1 MASTSISEQVI
12 DCLEHNKSFV
22 VDAGAG
28 SGKTYTLVEAL
39 TYLLKKRSK
48 DYLSRGQQIVC
59 ITYTNVAVDEIKS
72 RINSDPLVRVST
84 IHDFLW
90 SVICDHQ
97 KELRK
102 CVLEANEKNE
112 EDKRIADLDLTS
124 VPIVY
129 WQYGRKW
136 KKGRIHHDDVISFAS
151 KMFLSYPKL
160 SRLVADRYPVIFVDE
175 YQDTQK
181 EVVDL
186 LLDSLMNGSKK
197 NVTLGFFG
205 DHMQKIYGTGIG
217 KLERPE
223 LESIQKVENYRCS
236 TEVIRVLN
244 NLRPALQQ
252 VAASEHTLRGSARF
266 FYSQDQN
273 ASLATLQERLH
284 GEGWEPGEKILM
296 LTRKSIAKSLKWE
309 KLRML
314 YYNRNRFDLDSLL
327 HGDDAFSETFQTIE
341 DAIAAFDNHQ
351 YGKLYSLLSIRYRKN
366 DERFSDPHK
375 YKLHFSQA
383 IEKLKELCQ
392 SATIGQV
399 LDHIWSNQLMP
410 KASSITDLEDR
421 SRSDD
426 KIRTFL
432 NELRNTPYIEVSAL
446 YQYLNDETPFS
457 TKHGTKG
464 EEYNNVIVTIDD
476 TSWKQQY
483 NFASVLENDPTNKH
497 YERSLNLFYVCCS
510 RAKHNL
516 AVLMAKVTNE
526 TIAGARRIFGDE
538 NVIELSTRVDAIM
551 HETKSH

>member
-1 MASTSISEQVI
+1 MASTSIAEQVI

-39 TYLLKKRSK
+39 TFLLKKRSK

-90 SVICDHQ
+90 SVICDRQ
-97 KELRK
+97 KELRDCILK
-102 CVLEANEKNE
+102 ANEENKEN
-112 EDKRIADLDLTS
+112 KRIADLDLTE
-124 VPIVY
+124 VPIEY
-129 WQYGRKW
+129 WQYREW
-136 KKGRIHHDDVISFAS
+136 SKGKIHHDDVISFAS
-151 KMFLSYPKL
+151 KIFLSYPKL

-186 LLDSLMNGSKK
+186 LLDSLMNGSEKL
-197 NVTLGFFG
+197 VTLGFFG
-205 DHMQKIYGTGIG
+205 DHMQKIYGTGVG

-252 VAASEHTLRGSARF
+252 VAAGEHTLRGSARF

-273 ASLATLQERLH
+273 ASLATLQERLR
-284 GEGWEPGEKILM
+284 GEGWESGEKVLM
-296 LTRKSIAKSLKWE
+296 LTHRVISRSLGWDSIRTVYAEKSHSALE
-309 KLRML
+309 KLM
-314 YYNRNRFDLDSLL
+314 
-327 HGDDAFSETFQTIE
+327 HKDDVFSEMFQTIE
-341 DAIAAFDNHQ
+341 DSLAAFDSHR
-351 YGKLYSLLSIRYRKN
+351 YGELYRLLPIRRYKD
-366 DERFSDPHK
+366 DERFSNLRE
-375 YKLHFSQA
+375 YKLHFSQV
-383 IEKLKELCQ
+383 LGELRRLCR

-399 LDHIWSNQLMP
+399 FDHIWDNKLMT
-410 KASSITDLEDR
+410 KTSRMIRLEDR
-421 SRSDD
+421 GRDEDHIRNFIEDLRS
-426 KIRTFL
+426 
-432 NELRNTPYIEVSAL
+432 TPYAEVSAL
-446 YQYLNDETPFS
+446 YRYLNDETPFS

-464 EEYNNVIVTIDD
+464 EEYNDVIVVINDGC
-476 TSWKQQY
+476 WNQY
-483 NFASVLENDPTNKH
+483 NFASVLEVNRNKSQ

-516 AVLMAKVTNE
+516 AVFMESEVTNE

-538 NVIELSTRVDAIM
+538 NVIEL
-551 HETKSH
+551 

>member
-97 KELRK
+97 KELRERI
-102 CVLEANEKNE
+102 LEANKEKE
-112 EDKRIADLDLTS
+112 EANRIANLDLTG
-124 VPIVY
+124 VTIDY
-129 WQYGRKW
+129 WQYGSKW
-136 KKGRIHHDDVISFAS
+136 QEGKIHHDDVIYFAS

-175 YQDTQK
+175 YQDTQRQ
-181 EVVDL
+181 VVDL
-186 LLDSLMNGSKK
+186 LLDSLPNGGERR
-197 NVTLGFFG
+197 VTLGFFG
-205 DHMQKIYGTGIG
+205 DHMQKIYGTGVG

-252 VAASEHTLRGSARF
+252 VAAGERTLRGSAHF

-284 GEGWEPGEKILM
+284 DEGWESGEKVLM
-296 LTRKSIAKSLKWE
+296 LTHRFISKSLGWDNI
-309 KLRML
+309 RTV
-314 YYNRNRFDLDSLL
+314 YANRNRFALENLL
-327 HGDDAFSETFQTIE
+327 RKDDVFSDTFQTIE
-341 DAIAAFDNHQ
+341 DAVAAFDSRR
-351 YGKLYSLLSIRYRKN
+351 YGELYSLLSIRHRKN
-366 DERFSDPHK
+366 DERFSDPRE
-375 YKLHFSQA
+375 YKLHFSQV
-383 IEKLKELCQ
+383 LGQLRMLCR

-399 LDHIWSNQLMP
+399 LDHIWHNKLMT
-410 KASSITDLEDR
+410 KTSRMIRLEDR
-421 SRSDD
+421 GRTENHIRKFIDDLRS
-426 KIRTFL
+426 
-432 NELRNTPYIEVSAL
+432 TPYSEVSAL
-446 YQYLNDETPFS
+446 YRYLNNETPFS

-464 EEYNNVIVTIDD
+464 EEYNDVIVVINDR
-476 TSWKQQY
+476 SWNQY
-483 NFASVLENDPTNKH
+483 NFASVLETNRGKSQ

-516 AVLMAKVTNE
+516 AVLMESKVTDE

-538 NVIELSTRVDAIM
+538 NVIEL
-551 HETKSH
+551 

>member
-1 MASTSISEQVI
+1 MIG
-12 DCLEHNKSFV
+12 CLENSKSFV

-39 TYLLKKRSK
+39 TYFLKKRSK

-97 KELRK
+97 KELRE
-102 CVLEANEKNE
+102 CILEANKE
-112 EDKRIADLDLTS
+112 EEEAKRIANLDLTG
-124 VPIVY
+124 VTINY

-136 KKGRIHHDDVISFAS
+136 QEGKIHHDDVISFAS
-151 KMFLSYPKL
+151 KMFLQYPKL

-181 EVVDL
+181 QVVDL
-186 LLDSLMNGSKK
+186 LLDSLPNGGERR
-197 NVTLGFFG
+197 VTLGFFG
-205 DHMQKIYGTGIG
+205 DYMQKIYGTSVG
-217 KLERPE
+217 KLERSE
-223 LESIQKVENYRCS
+223 LQPIQKVENYRCS

-252 VAASEHTLRGSARF
+252 VAAGERTLRGSARF

-284 GEGWEPGEKILM
+284 DEGWESGEKILM
-296 LTRKSIAKSLKWE
+296 LTHRFISKSLGWDNI
-309 KLRML
+309 RTV
-314 YYNRNRFDLDSLL
+314 YANRNRFALENLL
-327 HGDDAFSETFQTIE
+327 RKDDVFSDMFQTIE
-341 DAIAAFDNHQ
+341 DAVAAFDSHR
-351 YGKLYSLLSIRYRKN
+351 YGELYNLLLIRRRKN
-366 DERFSDPHK
+366 DERFSDPRE
-375 YKLHFSQA
+375 YKLHFSRVVG
-383 IEKLKELCQ
+383 ELRKLCL

-399 LDHIWSNQLMP
+399 LDHIWDNELMT
-410 KASSITDLEDR
+410 KTSRMMSLEDR
-421 SRSDD
+421 GRTEDRIRNFIDDLRS
-426 KIRTFL
+426 
-432 NELRNTPYIEVSAL
+432 TPYAEVSAL
-446 YQYLNDETPFS
+446 YRYLNDETPFS

-464 EEYNNVIVTIDD
+464 EEYNDVIVVINDR
-476 TSWKQQY
+476 SWNQY
-483 NFASVLENDPTNKH
+483 NFASVLEANRRKSQ

-516 AVLMAKVTNE
+516 AVLMESKVTNK

-538 NVIELSTRVDAIM
+538 NVIEL
-551 HETKSH
+551 

>member
-12 DCLEHNKSFV
+12 DCLERNKSFV

-39 TYLLKKRSK
+39 TFLLKKRSK

-97 KELRK
+97 KELRE
-102 CVLEANEKNE
+102 CILEANKKSE
-112 EDKRIADLDLTS
+112 ETKRIANLDLTG
-124 VPIVY
+124 VTIDY

-136 KKGRIHHDDVISFAS
+136 QKGKIHHDDVISFAS
-151 KMFLSYPKL
+151 KIFLSYPKL

-181 EVVDL
+181 QVVDL
-186 LLDSLMNGSKK
+186 LLDSLPSGSMRL
-197 NVTLGFFG
+197 VTLGFFG
-205 DHMQKIYGTGIG
+205 DHMQKIYGNGIG
-217 KLERPE
+217 KLERSE
-223 LESIQKVENYRCS
+223 LQPIQKLENYRCS

-252 VAASEHTLRGSARF
+252 VAAGEHTLRGSARF

-341 DAIAAFDNHQ
+341 DAIAAFYNHQ

-383 IEKLKELCQ
+383 IEKLKDLCQ

-399 LDHIWSNQLMP
+399 LEHIWSNQLMP
-410 KASSITDLEDR
+410 KTSRITDLEDR

-426 KIRTFL
+426 RIRTFL
-432 NELRNTPYIEVSAL
+432 DEIRNTPYVEVSAL

-464 EEYNNVIVTIDD
+464 EEYNDVIVTIDD
-476 TSWKQQY
+476 TSWKQRY
-483 NFASVLENDPTNKH
+483 NFASVLENDRTNKH

-516 AVLMAKVTNE
+516 AVLMESKVTNE
-526 TIAGARRIFGDE
+526 TIAGARHFFGDE
-538 NVIELSTRVDAIM
+538 NVIEL
-551 HETKSH
+551 

>member
-1 MASTSISEQVI
+1 MVGTSISEQVI

-39 TYLLKKRSK
+39 TYLLKQRSK

-97 KELRK
+97 KELRERI
-102 CVLEANEKNE
+102 LEANKEKE
-112 EDKRIADLDLTS
+112 EAKRIANLDLTG
-124 VPIVY
+124 VTIDY
-129 WQYGRKW
+129 WQYGSKW
-136 KKGRIHHDDVISFAS
+136 QEGKIHHDDVISFAS
-151 KMFLSYPKL
+151 KMFQQYPKL

-175 YQDTQK
+175 YQDTQRQ
-181 EVVDL
+181 VVDL
-186 LLDSLMNGSKK
+186 LLDSLPNGGERRI
-197 NVTLGFFG
+197 TLGFFG
-205 DHMQKIYGTGIG
+205 DHMQKIYGTGVG

-244 NLRPALQQ
+244 NLRPALKQ
-252 VAASEHTLRGSARF
+252 VAAGEHTLRGSARF

-273 ASLATLQERLH
+273 ASVATLQERLH
-284 GEGWEPGEKILM
+284 DEGWESGEKVLM
-296 LTRKSIAKSLKWE
+296 LTHRFISKSLGWDNI
-309 KLRML
+309 RSV
-314 YYNRNRFDLDSLL
+314 YANRNRFALENLL
-327 HGDDAFSETFQTIE
+327 RKDDVFSETFQTIE
-341 DAIAAFDNHQ
+341 DAVAAFDSRR
-351 YGKLYSLLSIRYRKN
+351 YGELYSLLSIQHRKI
-366 DERFSDPHK
+366 DERFSDPRE
-375 YKLHFSQA
+375 YKLHFSQV
-383 IEKLKELCQ
+383 LGQLRMLCR

-399 LDHIWSNQLMP
+399 LDHIWDNKLMT
-410 KASSITDLEDR
+410 KTSRMIRLEDR
-421 SRSDD
+421 GRTENHIRNFIDDLRS
-426 KIRTFL
+426 
-432 NELRNTPYIEVSAL
+432 TPYAEVSAL
-446 YQYLNDETPFS
+446 YRYLNNETPFS

-464 EEYNNVIVTIDD
+464 EEYNDVIVVINDR
-476 TSWKQQY
+476 SWNQY
-483 NFASVLENDPTNKH
+483 NFASVLETNRGKSQ

-516 AVLMAKVTNE
+516 AVLMESKVTDE

-538 NVIELSTRVDAIM
+538 NVIEL
-551 HETKSH
+551 

>member
-1 MASTSISEQVI
+1 MASTSIAEQVI

-39 TYLLKKRSK
+39 TFLLKKRSK

-90 SVICDHQ
+90 SVICDRQ
-97 KELRK
+97 KELRDCILK
-102 CVLEANEKNE
+102 ANEENKEN
-112 EDKRIADLDLTS
+112 KRIADLDLTE
-124 VPIVY
+124 VPIEY
-129 WQYGRKW
+129 WQYREW
-136 KKGRIHHDDVISFAS
+136 SKGKIHHDDVISFAS
-151 KMFLSYPKL
+151 KIFLSYPKL

-186 LLDSLMNGSKK
+186 LLDSLMNGSEKL
-197 NVTLGFFG
+197 VTLGFFG
-205 DHMQKIYGTGIG
+205 DHMQKIYGTGVG

-252 VAASEHTLRGSARF
+252 VAAGEHTLRGSARF

-273 ASLATLQERLH
+273 ASLATLQERLRS
-284 GEGWEPGEKILM
+284 EGWESGEKVLM
-296 LTRKSIAKSLKWE
+296 LTHRVISRSLGWDSIRTVYAEKSHSALE
-309 KLRML
+309 KLM
-314 YYNRNRFDLDSLL
+314 
-327 HGDDAFSETFQTIE
+327 HKDDVFSEMFQTIE
-341 DAIAAFDNHQ
+341 DSLAAFDSHR
-351 YGKLYSLLSIRYRKN
+351 YGELYRLLPIRCYKD
-366 DERFSDPHK
+366 DERFSNLRE
-375 YKLHFSQA
+375 YKLHFSQV
-383 IEKLKELCQ
+383 LGELRRLCR

-399 LDHIWSNQLMP
+399 FDHIWDNKLMT
-410 KASSITDLEDR
+410 KTSRMIRLEDR
-421 SRSDD
+421 GRDEDHIRNFIEDLRS
-426 KIRTFL
+426 
-432 NELRNTPYIEVSAL
+432 TPYVEVSAL
-446 YQYLNDETPFS
+446 YRYLNDETPFS

-464 EEYNNVIVTIDD
+464 EEYNDVIVVINDGC
-476 TSWKQQY
+476 WNQY
-483 NFASVLENDPTNKH
+483 NFASVLEVNRNKSQ

-516 AVLMAKVTNE
+516 AVFMESEVTNE

-538 NVIELSTRVDAIM
+538 NVIEL
-551 HETKSH
+551 

>member
-12 DCLEHNKSFV
+12 DCLERSKSFV

-39 TYLLKKRSK
+39 TYLLRKRSD

-59 ITYTNVAVDEIKS
+59 ITYTNVAVNEIRS

-90 SVICDHQ
+90 SMISDHQ
-97 KELRK
+97 KELRE
-102 CVLEANEKNE
+102 CILEANKKKE
-112 EDKRIADLDLTS
+112 EDKRIDGLNLTG
-124 VPIVY
+124 VPIEY

-136 KKGRIHHDDVISFAS
+136 QEGKIHHDDVISFAS
-151 KMFLSYPKL
+151 EMFLSYPKL
-160 SRLVADRYPVIFVDE
+160 SQLVADRYPAIFVDE

-181 EVVDL
+181 IVVDL
-186 LLDSLMNGSKK
+186 LLDSLINGSKRR
-197 NVTLGFFG
+197 VTVGFFG
-205 DHMQKIYGTGIG
+205 DHMQKIYGSGVA
-217 KLERPE
+217 KLERSE
-223 LESIQKVENYRCS
+223 LEPIQKVENYRCS
-236 TEVIRVLN
+236 TEVICVLN
-244 NLRPALQQ
+244 KLRPTLQQ
-252 VAASEHTLRGSARF
+252 IPASKSTPRGSARF
-266 FYSQDQN
+266 FYSPNQN

-284 GEGWEPGEKILM
+284 DEGWESGEKILM

-309 KLRML
+309 KLRTL
-314 YYNRNRFDLDSLL
+314 YYNRNPFALDSLL
-327 HGDDAFSETFQTIE
+327 RGDDAFSEAFQTIE
-341 DAIAAFDNHQ
+341 NAIAAFDNHQ

-366 DERFSDPHK
+366 NEWFSDPHK

-399 LDHIWSNQLMP
+399 LDHVWSSQLLP
-410 KASSITDLEDR
+410 KTSRITDLEDR
-421 SRSDD
+421 SQSDD

-432 NELRNTPYIEVSAL
+432 DKIRNTPYVEVSAL
-446 YQYLNDETPFS
+446 YQYLNDKTPFS

-464 EEYNNVIVTIDD
+464 EEYNDVIVTIDD
-476 TSWKQQY
+476 TSWKQRY
-483 NFASVLENDPTNKH
+483 NFASVLENDPTNIH

-516 AVLMAKVTNE
+516 AVFMESKVTDE

-538 NVIELSTRVDAIM
+538 NVIEL
-551 HETKSH
+551 

>member
-97 KELRK
+97 KELRERI
-102 CVLEANEKNE
+102 LEANKEKE
-112 EDKRIADLDLTS
+112 EANRIANLDLTG
-124 VPIVY
+124 VTIDY
-129 WQYGRKW
+129 WQYGSKW
-136 KKGRIHHDDVISFAS
+136 QEGKIHHDDVIYFAS

-175 YQDTQK
+175 YQDTQRQ
-181 EVVDL
+181 VVDL
-186 LLDSLMNGSKK
+186 LLDSLPNEGERR
-197 NVTLGFFG
+197 VTLGFFG
-205 DHMQKIYGTGIG
+205 DHMQKIYGTGVG

-252 VAASEHTLRGSARF
+252 VAAGERTLRGSAHF

-284 GEGWEPGEKILM
+284 DEGWESGEKVLM
-296 LTRKSIAKSLKWE
+296 LTHRFISKSLGWDNI
-309 KLRML
+309 RTV
-314 YYNRNRFDLDSLL
+314 YANRNRFALENLL
-327 HGDDAFSETFQTIE
+327 RKDDVFSDTFQTIE
-341 DAIAAFDNHQ
+341 DAVAAFDSGR
-351 YGKLYSLLSIRYRKN
+351 YGELYSLLSIRHRKN
-366 DERFSDPHK
+366 DERFSDPRE
-375 YKLHFSQA
+375 YKLHFSQV
-383 IEKLKELCQ
+383 LGQLRMLCR

-399 LDHIWSNQLMP
+399 LDHIWHNKLMT
-410 KASSITDLEDR
+410 KTSRMIRLEDR
-421 SRSDD
+421 GRTENHIRKFIDDLRS
-426 KIRTFL
+426 
-432 NELRNTPYIEVSAL
+432 TPYSEVSAL
-446 YQYLNDETPFS
+446 YRYLNNETPFS

-464 EEYNNVIVTIDD
+464 EEYNDVIVVINDR
-476 TSWKQQY
+476 SWNQY
-483 NFASVLENDPTNKH
+483 NFASVLETNRGKSQ

-516 AVLMAKVTNE
+516 AVLMESKVTDE

-538 NVIELSTRVDAIM
+538 NVIEL
-551 HETKSH
+551 

>member
-72 RINSDPLVRVST
+72 RINSDPLVHVST

-97 KELRK
+97 KELRE
-102 CVLEANEKNE
+102 CILEANKE
-112 EDKRIADLDLTS
+112 EEEAKRIANLDLTG
-124 VPIVY
+124 VTINY

-136 KKGRIHHDDVISFAS
+136 QEGKINNDDVISFAS
-151 KMFLSYPKL
+151 KMFLQYPKL

-181 EVVDL
+181 QVVDL
-186 LLDSLMNGSKK
+186 LLDSLPNGGERR
-197 NVTLGFFG
+197 VTLGFFG
-205 DHMQKIYGTGIG
+205 DHMQKIYGTGVG

-252 VAASEHTLRGSARF
+252 VAAGERTLRGSAQF

-284 GEGWEPGEKILM
+284 DEGWESGEKVLM
-296 LTRKSIAKSLKWE
+296 LTHRFISKSLGWDNI
-309 KLRML
+309 RTV
-314 YYNRNRFDLDSLL
+314 YANRNRFALENLL
-327 HGDDAFSETFQTIE
+327 RKDDVFSDTFQTIE
-341 DAIAAFDNHQ
+341 DAVAAFDSRR
-351 YGKLYSLLSIRYRKN
+351 YGELYSLLSIRHRKN
-366 DERFSDPHK
+366 DERFSDPRE
-375 YKLHFSQA
+375 YKLHFSQV
-383 IEKLKELCQ
+383 LGQLRMLCR

-399 LDHIWSNQLMP
+399 LDHIWHNKLMT
-410 KASSITDLEDR
+410 KTSRMIRLEDR
-421 SRSDD
+421 GRTENHIRNFIDDLRS
-426 KIRTFL
+426 
-432 NELRNTPYIEVSAL
+432 TPYAEVSAL
-446 YQYLNDETPFS
+446 YRYLNNETPFS

-464 EEYNNVIVTIDD
+464 EEYNDVIVVINDR
-476 TSWKQQY
+476 SWNQY
-483 NFASVLENDPTNKH
+483 NFASVLETNRGKSQ

-510 RAKHNL
+510 RAKQNL
-516 AVLMAKVTNE
+516 AVLMESKVTDE

-538 NVIELSTRVDAIM
+538 NVIEL
-551 HETKSH
+551 

>member
-1 MASTSISEQVI
+1 MVGTSISEQVI

-97 KELRK
+97 EELRK
-102 CVLEANEKNE
+102 CVLEANKEKE
-112 EDKRIADLDLTS
+112 EAKRIANLDLTG
-124 VPIVY
+124 VTIDY
-129 WQYGRKW
+129 WQYGSKW
-136 KKGRIHHDDVISFAS
+136 QEGKIHHDDVISFAS
-151 KMFLSYPKL
+151 KMFQQYPKL
-160 SRLVADRYPVIFVDE
+160 SRLVADRYPVSFVDE

-181 EVVDL
+181 QVVDL
-186 LLDSLMNGSKK
+186 LLNSLPNGGERRI
-197 NVTLGFFG
+197 TLGFFG
-205 DHMQKIYGTGIG
+205 DHMQKIYGTGVG

-244 NLRPALQQ
+244 NLRLALQQ
-252 VAASEHTLRGSARF
+252 VAAGEHTLRGSARF

-273 ASLATLQERLH
+273 ASVATLQERLH
-284 GEGWEPGEKILM
+284 DEGWESGEKILM
-296 LTRKSIAKSLKWE
+296 LTRKSIAKSLNWE
-309 KLRML
+309 NLRTL
-314 YYNRNRFDLDSLL
+314 YYNQHRFALDDLL

-341 DAIAAFDNHQ
+341 DAIAVFDNLQ
-351 YGKLYSLLSIRYRKN
+351 YGKLYSLLSIRHRKN
-366 DERFSDPHK
+366 DEEFSDPHK

-383 IEKLKELCQ
+383 IDKLKDLCR

-399 LDHIWSNQLMP
+399 LDHVWSNQLLP
-410 KASSITDLEDR
+410 KTSRITDLEDR
-421 SRSDD
+421 SQSDD

-432 NELRNTPYIEVSAL
+432 DEIRNTPYVEVSAL
-446 YQYLNDETPFS
+446 YQYLNDKTPFS

-464 EEYNNVIVTIDD
+464 EEYNDVIVTIDD
-476 TSWKQQY
+476 TSWKQRY
-483 NFASVLENDPTNKH
+483 NFASVLENDPTNIH

-510 RAKHNL
+510 RAKRNL
-516 AVLMAKVTNE
+516 AVLMESKVTGK

-538 NVIELSTRVDAIM
+538 NVIEL
-551 HETKSH
+551 

>member
-12 DCLEHNKSFV
+12 DCLERNKSFV

-39 TYLLKKRSK
+39 TFLLKKRSK

-97 KELRK
+97 KELRE
-102 CVLEANEKNE
+102 CILEANKKSE
-112 EDKRIADLDLTS
+112 ETKRIANLDLTG
-124 VPIVY
+124 VTIDY

-136 KKGRIHHDDVISFAS
+136 QKGKIHHDDVISFAS
-151 KMFLSYPKL
+151 KIFLSYPKL

-181 EVVDL
+181 QVVDL
-186 LLDSLMNGSKK
+186 LLDSLPSGSMRL
-197 NVTLGFFG
+197 VTLGFFG
-205 DHMQKIYGTGIG
+205 DHMQKIYGNGIG
-217 KLERPE
+217 KLERSE
-223 LESIQKVENYRCS
+223 LQPIQKLENYRCS

-252 VAASEHTLRGSARF
+252 VAAGEHTLRGSARF

-383 IEKLKELCQ
+383 IEKLKDLCQ

-399 LDHIWSNQLMP
+399 LEHIWSNQLMP
-410 KASSITDLEDR
+410 KTSRITDLEDR

-426 KIRTFL
+426 RIRTFL
-432 NELRNTPYIEVSAL
+432 DEIRNTPYVEVSAL

-464 EEYNNVIVTIDD
+464 EEYNDVIVTIDD
-476 TSWKQQY
+476 TSWKQRY
-483 NFASVLENDPTNKH
+483 NFASVLENDRTNKH

-516 AVLMAKVTNE
+516 AVLMESKVTNE
-526 TIAGARRIFGDE
+526 TIAGARHFFGDE
-538 NVIELSTRVDAIM
+538 NVIEL
-551 HETKSH
+551 

>member
-39 TYLLKKRSK
+39 TYLLKQRSK

-72 RINSDPLVRVST
+72 RIYSNPLVRVST

-97 KELRK
+97 KELRE
-102 CVLEANEKNE
+102 CILEANKEVE
-112 EDKRIADLDLTS
+112 EAKRIANLDLTG
-124 VPIVY
+124 VTINY

-136 KKGRIHHDDVISFAS
+136 QEGKIHHDDVISFAS
-151 KMFLSYPKL
+151 KMFLQYPKL
-160 SRLVADRYPVIFVDE
+160 SRLVADRYPVFFVDE

-181 EVVDL
+181 QVVDL
-186 LLDSLMNGSKK
+186 LLDSLPNGGERR
-197 NVTLGFFG
+197 VTLGFFG
-205 DHMQKIYGTGIG
+205 DYMQKIYGTSVG
-217 KLERPE
+217 KLERSE
-223 LESIQKVENYRCS
+223 LQPIQKLENYRCS

-252 VAASEHTLRGSARF
+252 VAAGERTLRGSARF

-284 GEGWEPGEKILM
+284 GEGWEPSEKILM
-296 LTRKSIAKSLKWE
+296 LTHRFISKSLGWDNI
-309 KLRML
+309 RTV
-314 YYNRNRFDLDSLL
+314 YANRNRFALENLL
-327 HGDDAFSETFQTIE
+327 RKDDVFSDTFQTIE
-341 DAIAAFDNHQ
+341 DAVAAFDSRR
-351 YGKLYSLLSIRYRKN
+351 YGELYSLLSIRHRKN
-366 DERFSDPHK
+366 DERFSDPREH
-375 YKLHFSQA
+375 KLHFSQV
-383 IEKLKELCQ
+383 LGQLRMLCR

-399 LDHIWSNQLMP
+399 LDHIWDNKLMT
-410 KASSITDLEDR
+410 KTSRMLRLEDR
-421 SRSDD
+421 GRTEDHIRNFIDDLRS
-426 KIRTFL
+426 
-432 NELRNTPYIEVSAL
+432 TPYAEVSAL
-446 YQYLNDETPFS
+446 YRYLNNETPFS

-464 EEYNNVIVTIDD
+464 EEYNNVIVVINDR
-476 TSWKQQY
+476 SWNQY
-483 NFASVLENDPTNKH
+483 NFASVLETNRGKPQ

-516 AVLMAKVTNE
+516 AVLMESKVTNE

-538 NVIELSTRVDAIM
+538 NVIEL
-551 HETKSH
+551 

>member
-39 TYLLKKRSK
+39 TYLLRKRSD

-97 KELRK
+97 EQLRK

-112 EDKRIADLDLTS
+112 DTKRIDGLNLTG
-124 VPIVY
+124 VPIKY

-136 KKGRIHHDDVISFAS
+136 REGKIHHDDVISFAS
-151 KMFLSYPKL
+151 EMFLSYPKL

-175 YQDTQK
+175 YQDTQRQ
-181 EVVDL
+181 VVDL
-186 LLDSLMNGSKK
+186 LLDSLTNGSKK

-205 DHMQKIYGTGIG
+205 DHMQKIYGTGVG

-252 VAASEHTLRGSARF
+252 VAAGERTLRGSAQF

-284 GEGWEPGEKILM
+284 DEGWESGEKVLM
-296 LTRKSIAKSLKWE
+296 LTHRFISKSLGWDNI
-309 KLRML
+309 RSV
-314 YYNRNRFDLDSLL
+314 YANRNRFALENLL
-327 HGDDAFSETFQTIE
+327 RKDDVFSETFQTIE
-341 DAIAAFDNHQ
+341 DAVAAFDSRR
-351 YGKLYSLLSIRYRKN
+351 YGELYSLLSIRYRKN
-366 DERFSDPHK
+366 DERFSDPRE
-375 YKLHFSQA
+375 YKLHFSQV
-383 IEKLKELCQ
+383 LGQLRMLCR

-399 LDHIWSNQLMP
+399 LDHIWDNKLMT
-410 KASSITDLEDR
+410 KTSRMIRLEDR
-421 SRSDD
+421 GRTENHIRKFIDDLRS
-426 KIRTFL
+426 
-432 NELRNTPYIEVSAL
+432 TPYAEVSAL
-446 YQYLNDETPFS
+446 YRYLNNETPFS

-464 EEYNNVIVTIDD
+464 EEYNDVIVVINDR
-476 TSWKQQY
+476 SWNQY
-483 NFASVLENDPTNKH
+483 NFASVLETNRRKSQ

-516 AVLMAKVTNE
+516 AVLMESKVTDE

-538 NVIELSTRVDAIM
+538 NVIKL
-551 HETKSH
+551 

>member
-39 TYLLKKRSK
+39 TYLLRKRSD

-97 KELRK
+97 EQLRK

-112 EDKRIADLDLTS
+112 DTKRIDGLNLTG
-124 VPIVY
+124 VPIKY

-136 KKGRIHHDDVISFAS
+136 REGKIHHDDVISFAS
-151 KMFLSYPKL
+151 EMFLSYPKL

-175 YQDTQK
+175 YQDTQRQ
-181 EVVDL
+181 VVDL
-186 LLDSLMNGSKK
+186 LLDSLTNGSKK

-205 DHMQKIYGTGIG
+205 DHMQKIYGTGVG

-252 VAASEHTLRGSARF
+252 VAAGERTLRGSAQF

-284 GEGWEPGEKILM
+284 DEGWESGEKVLM
-296 LTRKSIAKSLKWE
+296 LTHRFISKSLGWDNI
-309 KLRML
+309 RSV
-314 YYNRNRFDLDSLL
+314 YANRNRFALENLL
-327 HGDDAFSETFQTIE
+327 RKDDVFSETFQTIE
-341 DAIAAFDNHQ
+341 DAVAAFDSRR
-351 YGKLYSLLSIRYRKN
+351 YGELYSLLSIRYRKN
-366 DERFSDPHK
+366 DERFSDPRE
-375 YKLHFSQA
+375 YKLHFSQV
-383 IEKLKELCQ
+383 LGQLRMLCR

-399 LDHIWSNQLMP
+399 LDHIWDNKLMT
-410 KASSITDLEDR
+410 KTSRMIRLEDR
-421 SRSDD
+421 GRTENHIRKFIDDLRS
-426 KIRTFL
+426 
-432 NELRNTPYIEVSAL
+432 TPYSEVSAL
-446 YQYLNDETPFS
+446 YRYLNNETPFS

-464 EEYNNVIVTIDD
+464 EEYNDVIVVINDR
-476 TSWKQQY
+476 SWNQY
-483 NFASVLENDPTNKH
+483 NFASVLETNRGKSQ

-516 AVLMAKVTNE
+516 AVLMESKVTDE
-526 TIAGARRIFGDE
+526 TIAGARRIFGDD
-538 NVIELSTRVDAIM
+538 NVIEL
-551 HETKSH
+551 

>member
-39 TYLLKKRSK
+39 TYLLRKRSD

-97 KELRK
+97 EQLRK

-112 EDKRIADLDLTS
+112 NTKRIDGLNLTG
-124 VPIVY
+124 VPIEY

-136 KKGRIHHDDVISFAS
+136 QEGKIHHDDVISFAS
-151 KMFLSYPKL
+151 EMFLSYPKL

-175 YQDTQK
+175 YQDTQRQ
-181 EVVDL
+181 VVDL
-186 LLDSLMNGSKK
+186 LLDSLTNGSKK

-205 DHMQKIYGTGIG
+205 DHMQKIYGTGVG

-252 VAASEHTLRGSARF
+252 VAAGERTLRGSAQF

-284 GEGWEPGEKILM
+284 DEGWESGEKVLM
-296 LTRKSIAKSLKWE
+296 LTHRFISKSLGWDNI
-309 KLRML
+309 RSV
-314 YYNRNRFDLDSLL
+314 YANRNRFALENLL
-327 HGDDAFSETFQTIE
+327 RKDDVFSDMFQTIE
-341 DAIAAFDNHQ
+341 DAVAAFDSRR
-351 YGKLYSLLSIRYRKN
+351 YGELYSLLSIRHRKN
-366 DERFSDPHK
+366 DERFSDPRE
-375 YKLHFSQA
+375 YKLHFSQV
-383 IEKLKELCQ
+383 LGQLRMLCR

-399 LDHIWSNQLMP
+399 LDHIWQNKLMT
-410 KASSITDLEDR
+410 KTSRMIRLEDR
-421 SRSDD
+421 GRTENHIRKFIDDLRS
-426 KIRTFL
+426 
-432 NELRNTPYIEVSAL
+432 TPYAEVSAL
-446 YQYLNDETPFS
+446 YRYLNNETPFS

-464 EEYNNVIVTIDD
+464 EEYNDVIVVINDR
-476 TSWKQQY
+476 SWNQY
-483 NFASVLENDPTNKH
+483 NFASVLETNRGKSQC
-497 YERSLNLFYVCCS
+497 ERSLNLFYVCCS

-516 AVLMAKVTNE
+516 AVLMESKVTDE

-538 NVIELSTRVDAIM
+538 NVIEL
-551 HETKSH
+551 

>member
-1 MASTSISEQVI
+1 MVGTSISEQVI

-39 TYLLKKRSK
+39 TYLLKQRSK

-97 KELRK
+97 KELRERI
-102 CVLEANEKNE
+102 LEANKEKE
-112 EDKRIADLDLTS
+112 EAKRIANLDLTG
-124 VPIVY
+124 VTIDY
-129 WQYGRKW
+129 WQYGSKW
-136 KKGRIHHDDVISFAS
+136 QEGKIHHDDVISFAS
-151 KMFLSYPKL
+151 KMFQQYPKL

-175 YQDTQK
+175 YQDTQRQ
-181 EVVDL
+181 VVDL
-186 LLDSLMNGSKK
+186 LLDSLPNGGERRI
-197 NVTLGFFG
+197 TLGFFG
-205 DHMQKIYGTGIG
+205 DHMQKIYGTGVG

-252 VAASEHTLRGSARF
+252 VAAGEHTLRGSARF

-273 ASLATLQERLH
+273 ASVATLQERLH
-284 GEGWEPGEKILM
+284 DEGWESGEKVLM
-296 LTRKSIAKSLKWE
+296 LTHRFISKSLGWDNI
-309 KLRML
+309 RSV
-314 YYNRNRFDLDSLL
+314 YANRNRFALENLL
-327 HGDDAFSETFQTIE
+327 RKDDVFSETFQTIE
-341 DAIAAFDNHQ
+341 DAVAAFDSRR
-351 YGKLYSLLSIRYRKN
+351 YGELYSLLSIQHRKI
-366 DERFSDPHK
+366 DERFSDPRE
-375 YKLHFSQA
+375 YKLHFSQV
-383 IEKLKELCQ
+383 LGQLRMLCR

-399 LDHIWSNQLMP
+399 LDHIWDNKLMT
-410 KASSITDLEDR
+410 KTSRMIRLEDR
-421 SRSDD
+421 GRTENHIRNFIDDLRS
-426 KIRTFL
+426 
-432 NELRNTPYIEVSAL
+432 TPYAEVSAL
-446 YQYLNDETPFS
+446 YRYLNNETPFS

-464 EEYNNVIVTIDD
+464 EEYNDVIVVINDR
-476 TSWKQQY
+476 SWNQY
-483 NFASVLENDPTNKH
+483 NFASVLETNRGKSQ

-516 AVLMAKVTNE
+516 AVLMESKVTDE

-538 NVIELSTRVDAIM
+538 NVIEL
-551 HETKSH
+551 

>member
-12 DCLEHNKSFV
+12 DCLERNKSFV

-39 TYLLKKRSK
+39 TFLLKKRSK

-72 RINSDPLVRVST
+72 RINGDPLVRVST

-97 KELRK
+97 KELRE
-102 CVLEANEKNE
+102 CILEANKKSE
-112 EDKRIADLDLTS
+112 ETKRIANLDLTG
-124 VPIVY
+124 VTIDY

-136 KKGRIHHDDVISFAS
+136 QEGKIHHDDVISFAS
-151 KMFLSYPKL
+151 KIFLSYPKL

-175 YQDTQK
+175 YQDTQRQ
-181 EVVDL
+181 VVDL
-186 LLDSLMNGSKK
+186 LLDSLPNGSMRP
-197 NVTLGFFG
+197 VTLGFFG
-205 DHMQKIYGTGIG
+205 DHMQKIYGTGVG
-217 KLERPE
+217 KLERSE
-223 LESIQKVENYRCS
+223 LQLIQKLENYRCS

-244 NLRPALQQ
+244 NLRPTLQQ
-252 VAASEHTLRGSARF
+252 VAAGEHTLRGSARF

-309 KLRML
+309 KLRTL
-314 YYNRNRFDLDSLL
+314 YYNRNRFALDSLL

-341 DAIAAFDNHQ
+341 NAIAAFDNHQ

-383 IEKLKELCQ
+383 VEKLKDLCQ

-399 LDHIWSNQLMP
+399 LEHIWSNQLMP
-410 KASSITDLEDR
+410 KTSRITDLEDR

-426 KIRTFL
+426 RIRTFL
-432 NELRNTPYIEVSAL
+432 DEIRNTPYVEVSAL

-464 EEYNNVIVTIDD
+464 EEYNDVIVTIDD
-476 TSWKQQY
+476 TSWKQRY

-516 AVLMAKVTNE
+516 AVLMESKVTNE
-526 TIAGARRIFGDE
+526 TIAGARHFFGDK
-538 NVIELSTRVDAIM
+538 NVIEL
-551 HETKSH
+551 

>member
-39 TYLLKKRSK
+39 TYLLKQRSK

-72 RINSDPLVRVST
+72 RIYSNPLVRVST

-97 KELRK
+97 KELRE
-102 CVLEANEKNE
+102 CILEANKEKE
-112 EDKRIADLDLTS
+112 EAKRIANLDLTG
-124 VPIVY
+124 VTINY

-136 KKGRIHHDDVISFAS
+136 QEGRIHHDDVISFAS
-151 KMFLSYPKL
+151 KMFLQYPKL

-181 EVVDL
+181 QVVDL
-186 LLDSLMNGSKK
+186 LLDSLPNGGERC
-197 NVTLGFFG
+197 VTLGFFG
-205 DHMQKIYGTGIG
+205 DYMQKIYGTSVG
-217 KLERPE
+217 KLERSE
-223 LESIQKVENYRCS
+223 LQPIQKVENYRCS

-252 VAASEHTLRGSARF
+252 VAAGERTLRGSARF

-284 GEGWEPGEKILM
+284 DEGWESDEKILM
-296 LTRKSIAKSLKWE
+296 LTHRFISKSLGWDNI
-309 KLRML
+309 RTV
-314 YYNRNRFDLDSLL
+314 YANRNRFALENLL
-327 HGDDAFSETFQTIE
+327 RKDDVFSDTFQTIE
-341 DAIAAFDNHQ
+341 DAVAAFDSRRH
-351 YGKLYSLLSIRYRKN
+351 GELYSLLSIRHRKN
-366 DERFSDPHK
+366 EERFSDPRE
-375 YKLHFSQA
+375 YKLHFSQ
-383 IEKLKELCQ
+383 ILGQLRMLCR

-399 LDHIWSNQLMP
+399 LDHIWDNKLMT
-410 KASSITDLEDR
+410 KTSRMIRLEDR
-421 SRSDD
+421 GRTEDHIRNFIDDLRS
-426 KIRTFL
+426 
-432 NELRNTPYIEVSAL
+432 TPYAEVSAL
-446 YQYLNDETPFS
+446 YRYLNNETPFS

-464 EEYNNVIVTIDD
+464 EEYNNVIVVINDR
-476 TSWKQQY
+476 SWNQY
-483 NFASVLENDPTNKH
+483 NFASVLETNRGKPQ

-516 AVLMAKVTNE
+516 AVLMESKVTDK

-538 NVIELSTRVDAIM
+538 NVIEL
-551 HETKSH
+551 

>member
-1 MASTSISEQVI
+1 MASTSIAEQVI
-12 DCLEHNKSFV
+12 DCLESNKSFV

-39 TYLLKKRSK
+39 TYRLKQRSK

-59 ITYTNVAVDEIKS
+59 ITYTNVAADEIKS

-90 SVICDHQ
+90 SVICGHQ

-102 CVLEANEKNE
+102 CVLKANEKNG
-112 EDKRIADLDLTS
+112 EDKRISNLDLTGI
-124 VPIVY
+124 PIVY

-136 KKGRIHHDDVISFAS
+136 QEGKIHHDDVISFAS
-151 KMFLSYPKL
+151 NMFLSYPKL
-160 SRLVADRYPVIFVDE
+160 SRLVADRHPVIFVDE
-175 YQDTQK
+175 YQDTQRK
-181 EVVDL
+181 VVDL
-186 LLDSLMNGSKK
+186 LLDSLMNGSKR

-205 DHMQKIYGTGIG
+205 DHMQKIYKTGVG

-252 VAASEHTLRGSARF
+252 VAASERILRGSARF
-266 FYSQDQN
+266 FYSRDQN

-284 GEGWEPGEKILM
+284 DEGWESDEKILM
-296 LTRKSIAKSLKWE
+296 LTRKSIAKPLNWE
-309 KLRML
+309 NLRTL
-314 YYNRNRFDLDSLL
+314 YYNRHPFALDDLL
-327 HGDDAFSETFQTIE
+327 HGADAFSETFQIIE
-341 DAIAAFDNHQ
+341 DAIAAFDSHQ
-351 YGKLYSLLSIRYRKN
+351 YGKLYRLLSIRHRKN
-366 DERFSDPHK
+366 DEQFSDPHK

-383 IEKLKELCQ
+383 IEKLKDRCQ

-399 LDHIWSNQLMP
+399 LDYVWSNQLMP
-410 KASSITDLEDR
+410 KTSRVTDLEDR
-421 SRSDD
+421 SQSDD

-432 NELRNTPYIEVSAL
+432 KEIQTTPYVEVSAL
-446 YQYLNDETPFS
+446 YQYLNDKTPFS

-464 EEYNNVIVTIDD
+464 EEYSDVIVTIDD
-476 TSWKQQY
+476 TSWKQRY
-483 NFASVLENDPTNKH
+483 NFASVLEGDSTNIH
-497 YERSLNLFYVCCS
+497 YESSLNLFYVCCS

-516 AVLMAKVTNE
+516 AVLMESKVTNE

-538 NVIELSTRVDAIM
+538 NVIEL
-551 HETKSH
+551 

>member
-39 TYLLKKRSK
+39 TYLLRKRSD

-97 KELRK
+97 KELRERI
-102 CVLEANEKNE
+102 LEANKEKE
-112 EDKRIADLDLTS
+112 EAKRIANLDLTG
-124 VPIVY
+124 VTIDY
-129 WQYGRKW
+129 WQYGSKW
-136 KKGRIHHDDVISFAS
+136 QEGKIHHDDVISFAS
-151 KMFLSYPKL
+151 KMFLQYPKL

-181 EVVDL
+181 QVVDL
-186 LLDSLMNGSKK
+186 LLDSLLNEGERR
-197 NVTLGFFG
+197 VTLGFFG
-205 DHMQKIYGTGIG
+205 DHMQKIYGTGVG

-252 VAASEHTLRGSARF
+252 VAAVEHTLRGSARF

-273 ASLATLQERLH
+273 ASVATLQERLH
-284 GEGWEPGEKILM
+284 DEGWESGEKILM
-296 LTRKSIAKSLKWE
+296 LTRKSIAKSLNWE
-309 KLRML
+309 NLRRL
-314 YYNRNRFDLDSLL
+314 YYNRHRFALDDLL

-341 DAIAAFDNHQ
+341 DAIAAFDNLQ
-351 YGKLYSLLSIRYRKN
+351 YGKLYSLLSIRHRKN
-366 DERFSDPHK
+366 DEQFSDPHK

-383 IEKLKELCQ
+383 IDKLKDLCR

-399 LDHIWSNQLMP
+399 LDHVWSNQLLP
-410 KASSITDLEDR
+410 KTSRITDLEDR
-421 SRSDD
+421 SQSDD

-432 NELRNTPYIEVSAL
+432 DEIRNTPYVEVSTL
-446 YQYLNDETPFS
+446 YQYLNDKTPFS

-464 EEYNNVIVTIDD
+464 EEYNDVIVTIDD
-476 TSWKQQY
+476 TSWKQRY
-483 NFASVLENDPTNKH
+483 NFASVLENDPTNIH

-516 AVLMAKVTNE
+516 AVLMESKASAE

-538 NVIELSTRVDAIM
+538 NVIEL
-551 HETKSH
+551 

>member
-39 TYLLKKRSK
+39 TYLLKQRSK

-97 KELRK
+97 KELRERILK
-102 CVLEANEKNE
+102 ANKEKEEA
-112 EDKRIADLDLTS
+112 KRIANLDLTG
-124 VPIVY
+124 VTIDY
-129 WQYGRKW
+129 WQYGSKW
-136 KKGRIHHDDVISFAS
+136 QEGKIHHDDVISFAS
-151 KMFLSYPKL
+151 KMFQQYPKL

-181 EVVDL
+181 QVVDL
-186 LLDSLMNGSKK
+186 LLDSLPNGGERRI
-197 NVTLGFFG
+197 TLGFFG
-205 DHMQKIYGTGIG
+205 DHMQKIYGTGVG

-252 VAASEHTLRGSARF
+252 VAAGEHTLRGSARF

-273 ASLATLQERLH
+273 ASVATLQERLH
-284 GEGWEPGEKILM
+284 DEGWESGEKILM
-296 LTRKSIAKSLKWE
+296 LTRKSIAKSLNWE
-309 KLRML
+309 NLRTL
-314 YYNRNRFDLDSLL
+314 YYNRHRFALDDLL

-341 DAIAAFDNHQ
+341 DAIAAFDNLQ
-351 YGKLYSLLSIRYRKN
+351 YGKLYSLLSIRHRKN
-366 DERFSDPHK
+366 DEEFSDPHK

-383 IEKLKELCQ
+383 IDKLKDLCR

-399 LDHIWSNQLMP
+399 LDHVWSNQLLP
-410 KASSITDLEDR
+410 KTSRITDLEDR
-421 SRSDD
+421 SQSDD

-432 NELRNTPYIEVSAL
+432 DEIRNTPYVEVSAL
-446 YQYLNDETPFS
+446 YQYLNDKTPFS

-464 EEYNNVIVTIDD
+464 EEYNDVIVIIDD
-476 TSWKQQY
+476 TSWKQRY
-483 NFASVLENDPTNKH
+483 NFASVLENDPTNIH

-516 AVLMAKVTNE
+516 AVLMESKASAE

-538 NVIELSTRVDAIM
+538 NVIEL
-551 HETKSH
+551 

>member
-39 TYLLKKRSK
+39 TYLLRKRSD

-97 KELRK
+97 EQLRK

-112 EDKRIADLDLTS
+112 DTKRIDGLNLTG
-124 VPIVY
+124 VPIKY

-136 KKGRIHHDDVISFAS
+136 REGKIHHDDVISFAS
-151 KMFLSYPKL
+151 EMFLSYPKL

-175 YQDTQK
+175 YQDTQRQ
-181 EVVDL
+181 VVDL
-186 LLDSLMNGSKK
+186 LLDSLTNGSKK

-205 DHMQKIYGTGIG
+205 DHMQKIYGTGVG

-252 VAASEHTLRGSARF
+252 VAAGERTLRGSAQF

-284 GEGWEPGEKILM
+284 DEGWESGEKVLM
-296 LTRKSIAKSLKWE
+296 LTHRFISKSLGWDNI
-309 KLRML
+309 RSV
-314 YYNRNRFDLDSLL
+314 YANRNRFALENLL
-327 HGDDAFSETFQTIE
+327 RKDDVFSETFQTIE
-341 DAIAAFDNHQ
+341 DAVAAFDSRR
-351 YGKLYSLLSIRYRKN
+351 YGELYSLLSIRYRKN
-366 DERFSDPHK
+366 DERFSDPRE
-375 YKLHFSQA
+375 YKLHFSQV
-383 IEKLKELCQ
+383 LGQLRMLCR

-399 LDHIWSNQLMP
+399 LDHIWDNKLMT
-410 KASSITDLEDR
+410 KTSRMIRLEDR
-421 SRSDD
+421 GRTENHIRKFIDDLRS
-426 KIRTFL
+426 
-432 NELRNTPYIEVSAL
+432 TPYSEVSAL
-446 YQYLNDETPFS
+446 YRYLNNETPFS

-464 EEYNNVIVTIDD
+464 EEYNDVIVVINDR
-476 TSWKQQY
+476 SWNQY
-483 NFASVLENDPTNKH
+483 NFASVLETNRGKSQ

-516 AVLMAKVTNE
+516 AVLMESKVTDE

-538 NVIELSTRVDAIM
+538 NVIEL
-551 HETKSH
+551 

>member
-39 TYLLKKRSK
+39 TYLLKQRSK

-72 RINSDPLVRVST
+72 RIYSNPLVRVST

-97 KELRK
+97 KELRERI
-102 CVLEANEKNE
+102 LEANKEKE
-112 EDKRIADLDLTS
+112 EAKRIANLDLTG
-124 VPIVY
+124 VTIDY
-129 WQYGRKW
+129 WQYGSKW
-136 KKGRIHHDDVISFAS
+136 QEGKIHHDDVISFAS

-175 YQDTQK
+175 YQDTQRQ
-181 EVVDL
+181 VVDL
-186 LLDSLMNGSKK
+186 LLDSLPNEGERR
-197 NVTLGFFG
+197 VTLGFFG
-205 DHMQKIYGTGIG
+205 DHMQKIYGTGVG

-223 LESIQKVENYRCS
+223 LEPIQKVENYRCS

-252 VAASEHTLRGSARF
+252 VAAGERTLRGSAQF

-284 GEGWEPGEKILM
+284 DEGWESGEKVLM
-296 LTRKSIAKSLKWE
+296 LTHRFISKSLGWE
-309 KLRML
+309 NIRTV
-314 YYNRNRFDLDSLL
+314 YANRNRFALENLL
-327 HGDDAFSETFQTIE
+327 RKDDVFSDTFQTIE
-341 DAIAAFDNHQ
+341 DAVAAFDSRR
-351 YGKLYSLLSIRYRKN
+351 YGELYSLLSIRHRKN
-366 DERFSDPHK
+366 DERFSDPRE
-375 YKLHFSQA
+375 YKLHFSQV
-383 IEKLKELCQ
+383 LGQLRMLCR

-399 LDHIWSNQLMP
+399 LDHIWDNKLMT
-410 KASSITDLEDR
+410 KTNRMIRLEDR
-421 SRSDD
+421 GRTEDHIRNFIDDLRS
-426 KIRTFL
+426 
-432 NELRNTPYIEVSAL
+432 TPYAEVSAL
-446 YQYLNDETPFS
+446 YRYLNNETPFA

-464 EEYNNVIVTIDD
+464 EEYNNVIVVINDR
-476 TSWKQQY
+476 SWNQY
-483 NFASVLENDPTNKH
+483 NFASVLETNRGKPQ

-516 AVLMAKVTNE
+516 AVLMESKVTGK

-538 NVIELSTRVDAIM
+538 NVIEL
-551 HETKSH
+551 